1 MSIRFPQVTHRH
13 LRIEFRRFSQVTHR
27 HLRIEL
33 RISHPYAGGIKPP
46 VRRNQASGL
55 ERVACGGDERPVG
68 SVGSVS
74 VRELY
79 CEREGDQIMIHVSL
93 HARRL
98 VATAPDFRADT
109 DRSAGDCPC
118 PATVLVG
125 RACGSCAPI
134 RRHWAFQDTLYSVL
148 PPTRYVKSEM

>member
-27 HLRIEL
+27 HLRIEF

-118 PATVLVG
+118 G
-125 RACGSCAPI
+125 HGACWMRMLRLARFGV
-134 RRHWAFQDTLYSVL
+134 WAFQDTLYSAL
-148 PPTRYVKSEM
+148 PPT